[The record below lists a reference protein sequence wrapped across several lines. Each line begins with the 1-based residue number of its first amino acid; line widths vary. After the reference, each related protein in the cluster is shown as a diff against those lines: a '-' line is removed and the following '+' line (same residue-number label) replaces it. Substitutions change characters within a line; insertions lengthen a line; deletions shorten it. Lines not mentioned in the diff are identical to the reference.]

1 MRRAIPRGG
10 VPLSVGVA
18 VCLLLGGCPD
28 PPPPG
33 PPGSPSPGAS
43 ASRAPREAPPP
54 WVLIPPS
61 RVAALEWTLLTEVAE
76 WPDPSGLTP
85 LDEAA
90 PARQPS
96 PAKTEALLSLTRS
109 LLRPDLVAPRPTL
122 GLDVADRLHLPL
134 AHGELRGSATLDA
147 HATGFPTVTVAFQTG
162 ARAASSVA
170 ELRQQVADVL
180 NDDLRAELSRDDH
193 ALYPHSGV
201 PSAGLAQLDTAA
213 GYGLQFPFLYAY
225 SGRDSLVLVFQ
236 EIPHETEGE

>member
-1 MRRAIPRGG
+1 MRSPLFLLALTVACTP
-10 VPLSVGVA
+10 VPDA
-18 VCLLLGGCPD
+18 
-28 PPPPG
+28 
-33 PPGSPSPGAS
+33 AS
-43 ASRAPREAPPP
+43 ADPDSAAPVPDGPLAEAHLHDLHDDE
-54 WVLIPPS
+54 LIVPETVS
-61 RVAALEWTLLTEVAE
+61 LMEV
-76 WPDPSGLTP
+76 
-85 LDEAA
+85 AA

-147 HATGFPTVTVAFQTG
+147 HAAGFPTVTVAFQTG